1 MLQTDGIGL
10 FRVFSFSF
18 VSSSAVEKVKILKKN
33 KNKKTREHTGTRFS
47 ADGLACVDSIAY
59 VTIECGPRPS

>member
-10 FRVFSFSF
+10 FSFSF
-18 VSSSAVEKVKILKKN
+18 VSSSAVKKVKIFKKQN
-33 KNKKTREHTGTRFS
+33 KTREHTGTPFS
-47 ADGLACVDSIAY
+47 DSDGLACVGSIAY

>member
-10 FRVFSFSF
+10 FSFSF
-18 VSSSAVEKVKILKKN
+18 VSSSALEKVKIFFKKQN
-33 KNKKTREHTGTRFS
+33 KKKTREQTGTPFS
-47 ADGLACVDSIAY
+47 DSDGLACVGSIAY